1 MTYKLGVDTLDQSV
15 GEVDA
20 GTNILVMAPPMEGIE
35 EFGRST
41 VSHAIDEDEGVIYVT
56 TKDSGDEVL
65 GSYSEIE
72 GYDPGS
78 FGVVDC
84 VSKDQGRDEI
94 KQENVRMANSPS
106 DLTGIGINVSQFL
119 DEFWNEKGIERNL
132 IYLNSVSTLLMYSD
146 LQTVFKF
153 LHVFTGRVDSV
164 EGLGLFVIDS
174 EMHEQQAYS
183 TLKPLFDGMIE
194 LRQGDEGK
202 EIRAKG
208 LSSNPTDWTVFE

>member
-1 MTYKLGVDTLDQSV
+1 MTYKLGVDKLDQAV
-15 GEVDA
+15 GEIDP
-20 GTNILVMAPPMEGIE
+20 GSNILVMAPPMEGIKEFE
-35 EFGRST
+35 ESV
-41 VSHAIDEDEGVIYVT
+41 VSYAVGEDEGVIYVAT
-56 TKDSGDEVL
+56 EDSGDKVVSRYD
-65 GSYSEIE
+65 GVS
-72 GYDPGS
+72 GYDPDS

-84 VSKDQGRDEI
+84 VSKDRGRE
-94 KQENVRMANSPS
+94 ESEHRNVHLSNSPS

-119 DEFWNEKGIERNL
+119 DEFWNEKGIERNI

-164 EGLGLFVIDS
+164 EGLGLFIIDP

-183 TLKPLFDGMIE
+183 TLKPLFDGMVE

-208 LSSNPTDWTVFE
+208 LSSSPTDWMGFE